1 MLFMVVETFK
11 GGDARAVYRR
21 FRDKER
27 QAPEAL
33 KYVSSY
39 VTADCRTCFQLMECD
54 DVSLLQQW
62 VAQWSDLVEFTI
74 YPVTQGKDTAAALQD
89 LL

>member
-1 MLFMVVETFK
+1 MLFMVIETFK
-11 GGDARAVYRR
+11 GGDAKAVYRR
-21 FRDKER
+21 FRDHGR
-27 QAPEAL
+27 QAPDAL
-33 KYVSSY
+33 TYVSSY

-54 DVSLLQQW
+54 DVALLQQW

-74 YPVTQGKDTAAALQD
+74 YPVAPGKDTAAALTH